1 MENVLKIYVTRK
13 DLKQPYGSPIDCPIA
28 TAIKRTYPKLDV
40 FVDSNT
46 VNLWDKDYYRTF
58 PIYQYCIRPEDDR
71 KAQMRESGNLLG
83 KLLGGFTV
91 VLHKIH
97 WT

>member
-1 MENVLKIYVTRK
+1 MENVLEVKVTRK
-13 DLKQPYGSPIDCPIA
+13 DLKQPYLSPVDCPIG

-40 FVDSNT
+40 FVGSDI
-46 VNLWDKDYYRTF
+46 VYLWDKTHYAAPT
-58 PIYQYCIRPEDDR
+58 YQYSIRPEDNT
-71 KAQMRESGNLLG
+71 KAQMRGSGKLLG